1 VLAVDRNGYRTSAAL
16 RETLSPSPLAS
27 RRLVSDHDLQL
38 WEPIVELAKT
48 GERADRRLLILDAG
62 SGPYAVLELRVV
74 GAGVTRDQDRA
85 GLGID
90 EVRHV
95 IR

>member
-1 VLAVDRNGYRTSAAL
+1 M
-16 RETLSPSPLAS
+16 
-27 RRLVSDHDLQL
+27 SDHDLQL

-48 GERADRRLLILDAG
+48 GERADRRLLVLDAG
-62 SGPYAVLELRVV
+62 VGPYAVLELRVV
-74 GAGVTRDQDRA
+74 CTGVTGDQDRA
-85 GLGID
+85 GLCID

>member
-1 VLAVDRNGYRTSAAL
+1 M
-16 RETLSPSPLAS
+16 
-27 RRLVSDHDLQL
+27 SDHDLQL

-48 GERADRRLLILDAG
+48 GERADRRILIIDAG
-62 SGPYAVLELRVV
+62 ARAYAVLELRVV
-74 GAGVTRDQDRA
+74 CAGVTGDQDRA

-90 EVRHV
+90 QVRHV

>member
-1 VLAVDRNGYRTSAAL
+1 
-16 RETLSPSPLAS
+16 
-27 RRLVSDHDLQL
+27 VSDHDLQL
-38 WEPIVELAKT
+38 REPLVKFAKT
-48 GERADRRLLILDAG
+48 GERADRRLLIIDAG
-62 SGPYAVLELRVV
+62 AGPYAVLELRVV
-74 GAGVTRDQDRA
+74 CAGVTGDQDWA

>member
-1 VLAVDRNGYRTSAAL
+1 MSN
-16 RETLSPSPLAS
+16 
-27 RRLVSDHDLQL
+27 HDLQL

-48 GERADRRLLILDAG
+48 GERADRRLLIIDAG
-62 SGPYAVLELRVV
+62 AGPYAVLELRVV
-74 GAGVTRDQDRA
+74 CAGVTGDQDRT

>member
-1 VLAVDRNGYRTSAAL
+1 M
-16 RETLSPSPLAS
+16 
-27 RRLVSDHDLQL
+27 SDHDLHL

-48 GERADRRLLILDAG
+48 GERADRRLLIIDAG
-62 SGPYAVLELRVV
+62 SGLYAVLELRVV
-74 GAGVTRDQDRA
+74 CAGVTGDEDRA

-90 EVRHV
+90 QVRHV

>member
-1 VLAVDRNGYRTSAAL
+1 MDSPGGESSA
-16 RETLSPSPLAS
+16 AS
-27 RRLVSDHDLQL
+27 RRLVSDHYLQL

-48 GERADRRLLILDAG
+48 GERADRRLLIIDAG
-62 SGPYAVLELRVV
+62 AGPYAVLELRVV
-74 GAGVTRDQDRA
+74 CAGVTGDQDRA

-90 EVRHV
+90 QVRHV